1 MEKKSQNE
9 NKNKHI
15 INQKQIPPN
24 NKKNLLNNYKI
35 LLLIEL
41 VKHILLI
48 MLFWNFICTFNT
60 NEMRNIYGEE
70 FFTKPNSKQYLKP
83 ELVKKFNDYMDICKQ
98 GELIDKNKY
107 PLLKNPKIS
116 VIMPIYNGG
125 KYLYYSLRSIQ
136 NQDMKDIEI
145 ILVDDCSTDDSIDII
160 QKYRGE
166 DQRIRLIKNQY
177 NRKILYSKSIAALNS
192 NGQYIIQLD
201 QDDIFIRNDVFDMLY
216 YEAET
221 NNLDLVHIRDFIKHS
236 FHFDKITYVNIP
248 MIHLV
253 FPREMHYKQQP
264 ELAQRNF
271 VDNNNYLLWGLLIK
285 ADLYKRS
292 IYKLW
297 PIIMNYHL
305 IFHEDYTISFMIIIL
320 TKRYKYLNNFA
331 LIHLSHKFAASKN
344 YLSNNEYYLGILF
357 FANTLYNFYIKYHQN
372 EIYILLNY
380 INLFIGEFRVVKN
393 TFPELFKYIVRFVLN
408 SRFLEEPIKKD
419 LLKRLDVDRDMS
431 KNDFR
436 INKTY
441 KYFMDDNE
449 FKELS
454 EFQNEKIKKF
464 PENQKQFSLFNENP
478 LISIIIFCSQYLH
491 LEKTIS
497 SIQNQSFKSHEI
509 IIVYDNGTKDDFRQ
523 IKKIKKKYTNIKLI
537 KNENCEGII
546 CSLYNG
552 LNNATGKYSLIL
564 QPGMTLFLGDTFDK
578 LKIKLLKKK
587 YDVVEFQSLIN
598 NDDTIS
604 YNSLSLYICQHNINK
619 NLDVDKI
626 KINKDYKAIDENK
639 EILYNKFIRTV
650 KLKEVVTNI
659 FEFSK
664 MQNTSIYNYYDDMIL
679 FALSKDFK
687 KPSII
692 KTYGTIQYI
701 NNIDELNITKKMN
714 DENQKIEDSLNY
726 INYLFENTDN
736 SKEEKMFAL
745 KNFFNILSDIFNRF
759 NNVPMKAFKLHRKF
773 MQCKSIPQ
781 VEKNNLDLYIN
792 SLLN

>member
-1 MEKKSQNE
+1 MEKNSSKG
-9 NKNKHI
+9 NKNKSI
-15 INQKQIPPN
+15 TDQKQLLPN
-24 NKKNLLNNYKI
+24 IKMNLLNNYKI
-35 LLLIEL
+35 LFLIEL

-60 NEMRNIYGEE
+60 NDMRNIYGEE
-70 FFTKPNSKQYLKP
+70 IFIKPNSKQYLKP
-83 ELVKKFNDYMDICKQ
+83 EIVKKFNDYLDICKQ

-107 PLLKNPKIS
+107 PILKNPKIS
-116 VIMPIYNGG
+116 VIMPVYNGG
-125 KYLYYSLRSIQ
+125 KYLHYSLRSIQ
-136 NQDMKDIEI
+136 NQDMKEIEI
-145 ILVDDCSTDDSIDII
+145 ILVDDCSTDDSISII

-221 NNLDLVHIRDFIKHS
+221 NNLDLVHIRDFIKRS
-236 FHFDKITYVNIP
+236 FHFKKITYVNTP
-248 MIHLV
+248 MTHLV

-285 ADLYKRS
+285 ADLYKKS

-331 LIHLSHKFAASKN
+331 LIHLTHDSAASKN
-344 YLSNNEYYLGILF
+344 YLSNNEYFLGILF
-357 FANTLYNFYIKYHQN
+357 FANTLYNYYIKYHQN

-380 INLFIGEFRVVKN
+380 INLFIGEFKIVKDK
-393 TFPELFKYIVRFVLN
+393 FPDLFKYIVQFVLN
-408 SRFLEEPIKKD
+408 SRFLEEPIKND
-419 LLKRLDVDRDMS
+419 LLKRLELGQDIRKD
-431 KNDFR
+431 NFR
-436 INKTY
+436 INKIY
-441 KYFMDDNE
+441 RYLMDDNE
-449 FKELS
+449 FTELS
-454 EFQNEKIKKF
+454 QFQNEKIKQ
-464 PENQKQFSLFNENP
+464 PSENQIFNENP
-478 LISIIIFCSQYLH
+478 LISIIIFCSQFLH

-497 SIQNQSFKSHEI
+497 SIQKQTFNSHEI
-509 IIVYDNGTKDDFRQ
+509 IIVYDNGTREDFSQ
-523 IKKIKKKYTNIKLI
+523 IKKLEKKYTNIKLI

-552 LNNATGKYSLIL
+552 LNNATGNYSLIL
-564 QPGMTLFLGDTFDK
+564 QPGMTLFLGDTLDK
-578 LKIKLLKKK
+578 LKEKLLKRK
-587 YDVVEFQSLIN
+587 YEIVEFQSLIN
-598 NDDTIS
+598 NDNTIS
-604 YNSLSLYICQHNINK
+604 NNSLSLYICQHNINK
-619 NLDVDKI
+619 NLDVDTI

-639 EILYNKFIRTV
+639 EILYNKFIRTA
-650 KLKEVVTNI
+650 KLKSVVTNI
-659 FEFSK
+659 FEYSK
-664 MQNTSIYNYYDDMIL
+664 VQNTSIYNYYDDMIL
-679 FALSKDFK
+679 FAFSKDFK
-687 KPSII
+687 KPSLIQ
-692 KTYGTIQYI
+692 TYGTIQYI
-701 NNIDELNITKKMN
+701 NNIEELNITKKMN
-714 DENQKIEDSLNY
+714 DEKQKIEDSLNY

-736 SKEEKMFAL
+736 SKEEKMFVL

-759 NNVPMKAFKLHRKF
+759 NDVPMKAFKLHRKF